1 MGGVAGAR
9 GMLLPTRQ
17 LYFISARPQ
26 QFCNHTA
33 VIALN
38 FNALRVDRTARSA
51 RALEITRQLRQFCRR
66 TRQPQQNRHR
76 FTAPPL
82 RLPPYAHETIGRH
95 R

>member
-1 MGGVAGAR
+1 MGGVAGWR

-26 QFCNHTA
+26 QFCNHTTM
-33 VIALN
+33 ITLN
-38 FNALRVDRTARSA
+38 FNTLRVNRTASA
-51 RALEITRQLRQFCRR
+51 ARPLEITCQLRQFCRR
-66 TRQPQQNRHR
+66 TSQPQQNRHR

-82 RLPPYAHETIGRH
+82 RLPPYTHETIGRL